1 MFVNASCKVGV
12 MILTMKSMVVNNT
25 NVFVNSL
32 AITTIYCP
40 VVEKLT
46 TGNCTWSLILLT
58 TEPITT
64 MDDHIFV
71 VVKNF

>member
-1 MFVNASCKVGV
+1 MGV
-12 MILTMKSMVVNNT
+12 MRLTMKSMVVNNR
-25 NVFVNSL
+25 NVVVNTL
-32 AITTIYCP
+32 AITTKYCP
-40 VVEKLT
+40 VVEKLM
-46 TGNCTWSLILLT
+46 TGNYMWSLILLT

>member
-1 MFVNASCKVGV
+1 MFVNTSCKVGV

-40 VVEKLT
+40 VVEKLM